1 MSDNRFMTV
10 AEVRKVL
17 GISKNSAY
25 TLVSRSDFPSFRAG
39 KVIRIPVKQFEE
51 WIDRQVKSGQIVG

>member
-1 MSDNRFMTV
+1 MNANRFMTV
-10 AEVRKVL
+10 AEVQKAL

-51 WIDRQVKSGQIVG
+51 WIDRQVKNDRIVG

>member
-17 GISKNSAY
+17 SISKNSAY

-51 WIDRQVKSGQIVG
+51 WVDRQVKSGQIVG

>member
-1 MSDNRFMTV
+1 MNDNRFMTV
-10 AEVRKVL
+10 AEVQKAL

-51 WIDRQVKSGQIVG
+51 WIDHQVKNDRIVG

>member
-25 TLVSRSDFPSFRAG
+25 TLVSRSDFPSVRAG

-51 WIDRQVKSGQIVG
+51 WVDRQVKSDQIVG

>member
-10 AEVRKVL
+10 ADVQKVL
-17 GISKNSAY
+17 GIGKNSAY
-25 TLVSRSDFPSFRAG
+25 TLVSRRDFPSFRAG

-51 WIDRQVKSGQIVG
+51 WVDRQVKSGQIVG

>member
-1 MSDNRFMTV
+1 MNDTRFMTV
-10 AEVRKVL
+10 AEVQKAL

-51 WIDRQVKSGQIVG
+51 WIDHQVKNDRIVG

>member
-10 AEVRKVL
+10 SEVQKVL
-17 GISKNSAY
+17 GISKNTAY
-25 TLVSRSDFPSFRAG
+25 AMVSRGDFPSFRAG

-51 WIDRQVKSGQIVG
+51 WIDRQVKSNQIVG

>member
-10 AEVRKVL
+10 AEVQKAL
-17 GISKNSAY
+17 GIGKNTAY
-25 TLVSRSDFPSFRAG
+25 TLVSRGDFPSFRAG

-51 WIDRQVKSGQIVG
+51 WIDHQTKSGQIVG

>member
-10 AEVRKVL
+10 TDVQKVL

-39 KVIRIPVKQFEE
+39 KVIRIPVNQFEE
-51 WIDRQVKSGQIVG
+51 WVDRQVKSDQIVG

>member
-10 AEVRKVL
+10 ADVQKVL
-17 GISKNSAY
+17 GINKNTAY
-25 TLVSRSDFPSFRAG
+25 ALVSRGDFPSFRVG

-51 WIDRQVKSGQIVG
+51 WIDRQVREEMK

>member
-10 AEVRKVL
+10 AEVQKAL
-17 GISKNSAY
+17 GIGKNTAY
-25 TLVSRSDFPSFRAG
+25 TLVSRGDFPSFRAG

-51 WIDRQVKSGQIVG
+51 WIDRQTKSGQIVG